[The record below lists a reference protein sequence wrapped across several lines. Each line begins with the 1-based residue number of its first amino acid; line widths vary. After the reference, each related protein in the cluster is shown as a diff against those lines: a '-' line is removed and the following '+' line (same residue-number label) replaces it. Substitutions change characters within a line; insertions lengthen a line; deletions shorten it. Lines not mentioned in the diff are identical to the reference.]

1 MAPIVLFFLFF
12 LLNYI
17 FTALS
22 MFSWIL
28 WIILNNVPVSQLVG
42 AYSSLGMSVLT
53 FSWRQIG
60 LGVR

>member
-22 MFSWIL
+22 MFSWIP
-28 WIILNNVPVSQLVG
+28 WIVPNDVPMNQPFRVWEW
-42 AYSSLGMSVLT
+42 VC
-53 FSWRQIG
+53 
-60 LGVR
+60 